1 MKIWMITAAASAAVL
16 VAPLASAKVL
26 IDIDGGLGYSFN
38 SLNEGSLANDE
49 IDLQGDQS
57 SGSPTGLNQDAEN
70 GIYAWTKISVP
81 IFPDVGLK
89 YQNLYSTGTNTIV
102 KSFSFGNDQEEAFS
116 GEVESEFDLSY
127 FDLSLTYGIP
137 LPSASIDFGLNFRSL
152 IGGFTAENDSSNE
165 SIDTAF
171 EVSGTPIIV
180 PMLYLGGTFDIPVA
194 DVRLGAEI
202 KTLPIGDTNITDWE
216 IKGTWFA
223 PLPTN
228 ILVKLGVEAG
238 YRNYG
243 LTIGDSTLG
252 ADTSDFASKVN
263 YSGFF
268 AGAAMSF

>member
-1 MKIWMITAAASAAVL
+1 MKIWMATAAAATVMF
-16 VAPLASAKVL
+16 APLASAKVL

-49 IDLQGDQS
+49 IDLKGNNS
-57 SGSPTGLNQDAEN
+57 TIEPIGLNQDAEN
-70 GIYAWTKISVP
+70 GLYAWTKISVP

-89 YQNLYSTGTNTIV
+89 YQNLYSSGTNSISQTV
-102 KSFSFGNDQEEAFS
+102 SYG
-116 GEVESEFDLSY
+116 GESQTYAEDVESEFDLSY

-137 LPSASIDFGLNFRSL
+137 LPTASIDFGLNFRSL
-152 IGGFTAENDSSNE
+152 IGGFSAEGQTTE
-165 SIDTAF
+165 QSIETAF
-171 EVSGTPIIV
+171 EVGGTPIIV
-180 PMLYLGGTFDIPVA
+180 PMLYLGGTFDVPVA

-202 KTLPIGDTNITDWE
+202 KTLPIGDTNITDFE
-216 IKGTWFA
+216 VKGTWFA

-252 ADTSDFASKVN
+252 ADTSDFASEVN

-268 AGAAMSF
+268 AGAALSF

>member
-1 MKIWMITAAASAAVL
+1 MKIWMATAAAATVMF
-16 VAPLASAKVL
+16 APLASAKVL

-38 SLNEGSLANDE
+38 SLNEGSLANGDV
-49 IDLQGDQS
+49 DLKGDQNS
-57 SGSPTGLNQDAEN
+57 ASTVGLDQSAEN
-70 GIYAWTKISVP
+70 GLYAWTKISVP

-89 YQNLYSTGTNTIV
+89 YQNLYSTGTNTITQNV
-102 KSFSFGNDQEEAFS
+102 EYGGESQTFT
-116 GEVESEFDLSY
+116 GEVDSEFDLSY

-137 LPSASIDFGLNFRSL
+137 LPTASIDFGLNFRSL
-152 IGGFTAENDSSNE
+152 IGGFSAEVDNTNQ

-171 EVSGTPIIV
+171 EVGGTPIIV
-180 PMLYLGGTFDIPVA
+180 PMLYLGGTFDVPVA

-202 KTLPIGDTNITDWE
+202 KTLPIGDTNITDFE
-216 IKGTWFA
+216 VKGTWFA

-252 ADTSDFASKVN
+252 ADTSDFASEVN

-268 AGAAMSF
+268 AGAALSF

>member
-1 MKIWMITAAASAAVL
+1 
-16 VAPLASAKVL
+16 L

-49 IDLQGDQS
+49 IDLKGDQS
-57 SGSPTGLNQDAEN
+57 SDPIGLNQDAEN
-70 GIYAWTKISVP
+70 GLYAWTKISVP

-89 YQNLYSTGTNTIV
+89 YQNLYSEGTNFITDEV
-102 KSFSFGNDQEEAFS
+102 TYGGESQTYTEE
-116 GEVESEFDLSY
+116 VNSEFDLSY

-137 LPSASIDFGLNFRSL
+137 LPLASVDFGLNFRSL
-152 IGGFTAENDSSNE
+152 IGGFSAEGQTSGQSL
-165 SIDTAF
+165 DTAF
-171 EVSGTPIIV
+171 EVNGTPIIV
-180 PMLYLGGTFDIPVA
+180 PMLYLGGHFDIPVA
-194 DVRLGAEI
+194 DVRLGGEL
-202 KTLPIGDTNITDWE
+202 KTLPIGDTNITDLE
-216 IKGTWFA
+216 VKGTWFA

-228 ILVKLGVEAG
+228 VLVKLGIEAG

-252 ADTSDFASKVN
+252 ADTSEYASEVN